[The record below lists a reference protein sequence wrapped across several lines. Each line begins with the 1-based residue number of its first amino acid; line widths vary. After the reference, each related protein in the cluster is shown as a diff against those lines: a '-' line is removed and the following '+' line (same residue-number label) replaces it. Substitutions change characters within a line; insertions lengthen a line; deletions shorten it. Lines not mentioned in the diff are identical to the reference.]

1 MRLQQKDYFFCV
13 YGTEVAL
20 ERHEIW
26 GLVRTFH
33 WQETYFSRN
42 YLMSQTG
49 APVTYVKQKRGL
61 FALFRRGTAWLF
73 SQKHFHFK
81 VLSGTA
87 AGVVVIVFLAGVF
100 LYITLRNHYQAA
112 VRAHTIEVLRL
123 SSVIEND
130 IAALESGHRGFLLT
144 GKPSYL
150 DFFNR
155 RKDLIKQRVDNLA
168 ALILDNP
175 KQRKRVMKVQE
186 VVQKW
191 LEIAAL
197 PDTNARDPKKAMEA
211 PTLDDSQRAKLVTSG
226 NSLLNQAREILQ
238 SLQDEEQIVLNQ
250 RMIEQ
255 EWATQSTQILDF
267 LPKLERSVLEME
279 KEKRGYLLTG
289 DSTFVEGYKRAV
301 ADFYTYNGYLSILV
315 ANSPAQSELLAEI
328 RSSVERW
335 VNTSATPEMEAKRS
349 GKDMSSL
356 VSSDTGEK
364 LMADIRQMLG
374 TFEKNEVSVYDVRAS
389 AASHERIVKTSALA
403 LLAFLAVALLVISN
417 SYSFVLVR
425 RQLVKLEGVETRIRS
440 IIENILDGM
449 IAVNEEGAICSMNP
463 AAEKMFGC
471 RDNEMVGHNFTKLV
485 PKTYASELDT
495 KPVACAWEQ
504 ITKRTGSTTLALGR
518 TRKHVAFPI
527 EISLSEME
535 VDNEKLY
542 VAMVRDVTERKRFEQ
557 EIAAEKES
565 LAVTLRSIGDGVITT
580 DIQGK
585 VLMINNEAERLTG
598 WSSNEA
604 VGQPLKSVFNI
615 AIDLAAQARAQRSG
629 YRNEAHSI
637 LLSLPENATL
647 TSRDSVER
655 IIEQVASP
663 IRDSKNE
670 VAGVVLVFRDIT
682 ERQRNETERR
692 KAETLEQLG
701 LLAGGIAH
709 DFNNLLTA
717 IIGNIS
723 LASLLLPVD
732 DEMTTRLNDAKNASL
747 RARDLAQQLLTFAR
761 GGAPIKKTASIGK
774 LIQDTVSFSL
784 RGSHNRSEFHFGAD
798 LWPAEIDPGQI
809 SQVIANLVVN
819 SDQAMPNGGSLRVSC
834 ENFRYNSATTPVIPD
849 LTPADY
855 IRISIRDEGVGI
867 PDQYLKR
874 IFDPY
879 FTTKP
884 KGNGLGLATTYSI
897 IKNHNGLITV
907 ESEVHVGST
916 FTLYLPASVH
926 QELPVEASRPITET
940 ITGTGRVLVVD
951 DEEAIRA
958 LVEFTLNRLGYKVTQ
973 AASALEGVNIY
984 RERFE
989 AGERFDAVILD
1000 LTLPGGMGG
1009 KEALKKLIEIDPTV
1023 NAIVSSGY
1031 ATDATMSRY
1040 QDFGFRGVIAK
1051 PYEAAELGKI
1061 VHDVIGSSRVNVLDY
1076 PMQAA
1081 S

>member
-1 MRLQQKDYFFCV
+1 
-13 YGTEVAL
+13 
-20 ERHEIW
+20 
-26 GLVRTFH
+26 
-33 WQETYFSRN
+33 
-42 YLMSQTG
+42 MSQSA
-49 APVTYVKQKRGL
+49 APITNWKQQEARAGFIRRGL
-61 FALFRRGTAWLF
+61 AWLF
-73 SQKHFHFK
+73 SQRHFHFK
-81 VLSGTA
+81 LLSGTA
-87 AGVVVIVFLAGVF
+87 AGVIVIIFLAGVF
-100 LYITLRNHYQAA
+100 LYITLRNHYQATE
-112 VRAHTIEVLRL
+112 RAHTIEVMRL

-144 GKPSYL
+144 AKPAYIDS
-150 DFFNR
+150 FNQ
-155 RKDLIKQRVDNLA
+155 RKDLIKQRIQDLA
-168 ALILDNP
+168 ALLLENP
-175 KQRKRVMKVQE
+175 NQRKRVMKAQE
-186 VVQKW
+186 VVQNW
-191 LEIAAL
+191 LRTVAL
-197 PDTNARDPKKAMEA
+197 PEINANDSKNAATADDPQRQRSA
-211 PTLDDSQRAKLVTSG
+211 PLG

-238 SLQDEEQIVLNQ
+238 SLQDEKQIVLNQ
-250 RMIEQ
+250 RMLEQ
-255 EWATQSTQILDF
+255 EWATQSTQILEF

-279 KEKRGYLLTG
+279 KEKRGYFLTG
-289 DSTFVEGYKRAV
+289 DAAFMEAYKRAV
-301 ADFYTYNGYLSILV
+301 ADFYTYNRYLSILV
-315 ANSPAQSELLAEI
+315 AASPGQAELLAEI
-328 RSSVERW
+328 RSGVERW
-335 VNTSATPEMEAKRS
+335 INTYVAPEMEGKRLAKDKNPASADS
-349 GKDMSSL
+349 G
-356 VSSDTGEK
+356 EA
-364 LMADIRQMLG
+364 LMAEVRQTLS
-374 TFEKNEVSVYDVRAS
+374 TFERNELDVYEVRAN

-425 RQLVKLEGVETRIRS
+425 RQLSKLEGVETRIRS

-449 IAVNEEGAICSMNP
+449 IAVDEQGVICSMNP

-471 RDNEMVGHNFTKLV
+471 RNNEMVGNNFTRLV

-495 KPVACAWEQ
+495 KPVTCDWEQ
-504 ITKRTGSTTLALGR
+504 IIKRTGSTTLAVGR
-518 TRKHVAFPI
+518 TRKHVSFPI
-527 EISLSEME
+527 EISLSEMH
-535 VDNEKLY
+535 VDHQQLY
-542 VAMVRDVTERKRFEQ
+542 VAMVRDVKDRKRFEQ

-580 DIQGK
+580 DIQGRITI
-585 VLMINNEAERLTG
+585 INNEGERLTG
-598 WSSNEA
+598 WTSSEA

-647 TSRDSVER
+647 TSRDGVER
-655 IIEQVASP
+655 VIEQVASP
-663 IRDSKNE
+663 IRDNKNE
-670 VAGVVLVFRDIT
+670 VVGVVLVFRDIT
-682 ERQRNETERR
+682 ERQRNEVERR

-723 LASLLLPVD
+723 LASLLLPVG
-732 DEMTTRLNDAKNASL
+732 DEMAARLTDAKNASL

-784 RGSHNRSEFHFGAD
+784 RGSHNRSEFQFGAD

-809 SQVIANLVVN
+809 SQVIANLIVN
-819 SDQAMPNGGSLRVSC
+819 ADQAMPNGGLLRVSC
-834 ENFRYNSATTPVIPD
+834 ENFRYTSSTTPAIPD
-849 LTPADY
+849 LAPGDY
-855 IRISIRDEGVGI
+855 VRISIRDEGVGI
-867 PDQYLKR
+867 PEQYLKR

-884 KGNGLGLATTYSI
+884 KGSGLGLATTYSI
-897 IKNHNGLITV
+897 IKNHNGLIMV
-907 ESEVHVGST
+907 ESEVHSGST

-926 QELPVEASRPITET
+926 QELVVEQPREISESIV
-940 ITGTGRVLVVD
+940 GTGRVLVVD
-951 DEEAIRA
+951 DEEAIRT
-958 LVEFTLNRLGYKVTQ
+958 LVEFTLTRLGYEVMQ

-984 RERFE
+984 RQKLE

-1009 KEALKKLIEIDPTV
+1009 KDALKKLIEIDPTV

-1051 PYEAAELGKI
+1051 PYEAADLGKI
-1061 VHDVIGSSRVNVLDY
+1061 VHDVISSSHVNLLEY
-1076 PMQAA
+1076 AMQATG
-1081 S
+1081 

>member
-1 MRLQQKDYFFCV
+1 
-13 YGTEVAL
+13 
-20 ERHEIW
+20 
-26 GLVRTFH
+26 
-33 WQETYFSRN
+33 
-42 YLMSQTG
+42 MSQPG
-49 APVTYVKQKRGL
+49 PIVSPKQQVRAGMV
-61 FALFRRGTAWLF
+61 RRSMSWLF

-81 VLSGTA
+81 LLSGTA
-87 AGVVVIVFLAGVF
+87 AGVIVIIFLAGVF
-100 LYITLRNHYQAA
+100 LYITLRNHYQATA
-112 VRAHTIEVLRL
+112 RAHTIEVLRL

-144 GKPSYL
+144 GKSTYV
-150 DFFNR
+150 DAFNR
-155 RKDLIKQRVDNLA
+155 RKELIRRRIEDLT
-168 ALILDNP
+168 ALILENP
-175 KQRKRVMKVQE
+175 KQRKRMMKVQE

-191 LEIAAL
+191 LSTVAL
-197 PDTNARDPKKAMEA
+197 PEINANES
-211 PTLDDSQRAKLVTSG
+211 LNSDDSLRPKSLPLG
-226 NSLLNQAREILQ
+226 NSLLDQAREILQ

-250 RMIEQ
+250 RMLEQ

-289 DSTFVEGYKRAV
+289 DVAFLEAYKRAV

-315 ANSPAQSELLAEI
+315 ATSPGQSELLAEI
-328 RSSVERW
+328 RSGVERW
-335 VNTSATPEMEAKRS
+335 IGTYATPEVEAKRLGKEKNGPATES
-349 GKDMSSL
+349 GED
-356 VSSDTGEK
+356 V
-364 LMADIRQMLG
+364 MADIRETLT
-374 TFEKNEVSVYDVRAS
+374 TFEKNELGVYQVRAS

-425 RQLVKLEGVETRIRS
+425 RQLSKLEGVETRIRS

-449 IAVNEEGAICSMNP
+449 IAVDEQGLICSMNP

-471 RDNEMVGHNFTKLV
+471 RNNEMVGNNFTRLV

-495 KPVACAWEQ
+495 KPMTCDWEQ
-504 ITKRTGSTTLALGR
+504 IIKRTGSTTLAVGR
-518 TRKHVAFPI
+518 TRKHVTFPI
-527 EISLSEME
+527 EISLSEMQ
-535 VDNEKLY
+535 VDHQKLY
-542 VAMVRDVTERKRFEQ
+542 VAMVRDVKERKQFEQ

-585 VLMINNEAERLTG
+585 IIIINNEAERLTG
-598 WSSNEA
+598 WTSKEA

-615 AIDLAAQARAQRSG
+615 TIDLAAQARAQRSG

-647 TSRDSVER
+647 TSQDGVER
-655 IIEQVASP
+655 VIEQVASP
-663 IRDSKNE
+663 IRDNKNE
-670 VAGVVLVFRDIT
+670 VVGVVLVFRDIT
-682 ERQRNETERR
+682 ERQRNEVERR

-732 DEMTTRLNDAKNASL
+732 DEMSARLTDAKNASM

-784 RGSHNRSEFHFGAD
+784 RGSHNRSEFQFGAD

-819 SDQAMPNGGSLRVSC
+819 ADQAMPNGGLLRVSC
-834 ENFRYNSATTPVIPD
+834 ENFRYNSSTTPVIPD
-849 LTPADY
+849 LAPGDY
-855 IRISIRDEGVGI
+855 VRISIRDEGVGI
-867 PDQYLKR
+867 QEQYLKR

-907 ESEVHVGST
+907 ESEVHFGST
-916 FTLYLPASVH
+916 FTLYLPASLH
-926 QELPVEASRPITET
+926 QELPAEQPRQMSDT
-940 ITGTGRVLVVD
+940 IVGTGRVLVVD
-951 DEEAIRA
+951 DEEAIRT
-958 LVEFTLNRLGYKVTQ
+958 LVEFTLTRLGYEVMQ

-984 RERFE
+984 RQKLE

-1051 PYEAAELGKI
+1051 PYEAADLGKI
-1061 VHDVIGSSRVNVLDY
+1061 VHEVIASSHVNVLDY

-1081 S
+1081 G

>member
-1 MRLQQKDYFFCV
+1 
-13 YGTEVAL
+13 
-20 ERHEIW
+20 
-26 GLVRTFH
+26 
-33 WQETYFSRN
+33 
-42 YLMSQTG
+42 MSQAA
-49 APVTYVKQKRGL
+49 APITNWKEREARAG
-61 FALFRRGTAWLF
+61 FIRRGVAWLF
-73 SQKHFHFK
+73 SQRHFHFK
-81 VLSGTA
+81 LLSGTA
-87 AGVVVIVFLAGVF
+87 AGVLVIVFLAAVF
-100 LYITLRNHYQAA
+100 LYITLRNHYQATA
-112 VRAHTIEVLRL
+112 RAHTIEVMRL

-130 IAALESGHRGFLLT
+130 IDALESGHRGFLLT
-144 GKPSYL
+144 GKPGFIDS
-150 DFFNR
+150 FNQ
-155 RKDLIKQRVDNLA
+155 RKDLIRQRIQDLV
-168 ALILDNP
+168 ALILENS

-186 VVQKW
+186 VVQNW
-191 LEIAAL
+191 IRTVAL
-197 PDTNARDPKKAMEA
+197 PEINATDPKNAA
-211 PTLDDSQRAKLVTSG
+211 AVDDPQGQKSLPLG
-226 NSLLNQAREILQ
+226 NSLLNQARDILQ

-250 RMIEQ
+250 RMLEQ
-255 EWATQSTQILDF
+255 EWATQSTQILEC

-289 DSTFVEGYKRAV
+289 DAAFLEAYKRAV

-315 ANSPAQSELLAEI
+315 ATSPGQAELLAEI
-328 RSSVERW
+328 RSGVERW
-335 VNTSATPEMEAKRS
+335 INTYVAPEMEAKRVAKEKNPGSADS
-349 GKDMSSL
+349 G
-356 VSSDTGEK
+356 EA
-364 LMADIRQMLG
+364 LMAEIRQTLS
-374 TFEKNEVSVYDVRAS
+374 TFEKNELDVYAVRAS
-389 AASHERIVKTSALA
+389 AANHERIVRTSALA

-425 RQLVKLEGVETRIRS
+425 RQLSKLEGVETRIRS

-449 IAVNEEGAICSMNP
+449 IAVDEQGVICSMNP

-471 RDNEMVGHNFTKLV
+471 RDNEMVGNNFTRLV

-495 KPVACAWEQ
+495 KPVACAWEE
-504 ITKRTGSTTLALGR
+504 IVKRTGSNTLALGR
-518 TRKHVAFPI
+518 TRKHLTFPI
-527 EISLSEME
+527 EISLSEML
-535 VDNEKLY
+535 VDNQILY
-542 VAMVRDVTERKRFEQ
+542 VAMVRNVTERKRFEQ

-580 DIQGK
+580 DIQGRIII
-585 VLMINNEAERLTG
+585 INNEGERLTG
-598 WSSNEA
+598 WASTEA

-647 TSRDSVER
+647 TSRDGVER
-655 IIEQVASP
+655 VIEQVASP
-663 IRDSKNE
+663 IRDNKNE
-670 VAGVVLVFRDIT
+670 VVGVVLVFRDIT
-682 ERQRNETERR
+682 ERQRNEVERR

-723 LASLLLPVD
+723 LASLLLPVG
-732 DEMTTRLNDAKNASL
+732 DEMAARLIDAKNASL

-784 RGSHNRSEFHFGAD
+784 RGSHNRSEFQFGAD

-819 SDQAMPNGGSLRVSC
+819 ADQAMPNGGLLRVSC
-834 ENFRYNSATTPVIPD
+834 ENFRYTSSTTPPIPD
-849 LTPADY
+849 LAPGDY
-855 IRISIRDEGVGI
+855 VRISIRDEGVGI
-867 PDQYLKR
+867 PEEYLKR

-884 KGNGLGLATTYSI
+884 KGSGLGLATTYSI
-897 IKNHNGLITV
+897 IKNHNGLIMV
-907 ESEVHVGST
+907 ESEVHSGST
-916 FTLYLPASVH
+916 FTLYLPGSVH
-926 QELPVEASRPITET
+926 QELPVEKPRQVSESIV
-940 ITGTGRVLVVD
+940 GTGRILVVD
-951 DEEAIRA
+951 DEEAIRT
-958 LVEFTLNRLGYKVTQ
+958 LVEFTLTRLGYEVMQ

-984 RERFE
+984 RQKFE

-1051 PYEAAELGKI
+1051 PYEAADLGKI
-1061 VHDVIGSSRVNVLDY
+1061 VHDVISSSHVNMLDY
-1076 PMQAA
+1076 AMQAA
-1081 S
+1081 G

>member
-1 MRLQQKDYFFCV
+1 
-13 YGTEVAL
+13 
-20 ERHEIW
+20 
-26 GLVRTFH
+26 
-33 WQETYFSRN
+33 
-42 YLMSQTG
+42 MSQTG
-49 APVTYVKQKRGL
+49 APVTYVKQKRGF

-87 AGVVVIVFLAGVF
+87 AGVVVLVFLAVVF
-100 LYITLRNHYQAA
+100 LYITLRNHSQAA
-112 VRAHTIEVLRL
+112 LRAHTIEVLRL

-130 IAALESGHRGFLLT
+130 IAALENGHRGFLLT
-144 GKPSYL
+144 GNPSYL
-150 DFFNR
+150 EFFDR
-155 RKDLIKQRVDNLA
+155 RKELIKQRVESLT

-191 LEIAAL
+191 IETAAL
-197 PDTNARDPKKAMEA
+197 PDTNARDPKSAIA
-211 PTLDDSQRAKLVTSG
+211 ILALDDSQRAKLVSSG
-226 NSLLNQAREILQ
+226 NSLLNQAREVLQ

-267 LPKLERSVLEME
+267 LPKLERSVLEMQ

-315 ANSPAQSELLAEI
+315 ANSPAQSELLAEV

-335 VNTSATPEMEAKRS
+335 INTSATTEMEAKRS
-349 GKDMSSL
+349 GKDISSL
-356 VSSDTGEK
+356 VSADTGET
-364 LMADIRQMLG
+364 LMADIRQMLA
-374 TFEKNEVSVYDVRAS
+374 TFEKSEVSVYEVRAS

-403 LLAFLAVALLVISN
+403 LLAFLAVALLVFSN
-417 SYSFVLVR
+417 SFSFVLVR

-471 RDNEMVGHNFTKLV
+471 RDNEMVGHSFTKLV

-504 ITKRTGSTTLALGR
+504 ITKRTGSTTLAVGR
-518 TRKHVAFPI
+518 TRKHVTFPI

-598 WSSNEA
+598 WPSNEA

-732 DEMTTRLNDAKNASL
+732 DEMTTRLNDAKNASM

-761 GGAPIKKTASIGK
+761 GGAPMKKTASIGK

-798 LWPAEIDPGQI
+798 LSPAEIDPGQI

-849 LTPADY
+849 LAPGDY

-1081 S
+1081 G